1 MEIKIKK
8 NTMTAKAFAA
18 FAESG
23 VPGGAVIQVAKVGG
37 MASVTVDGN
46 RIGNIIGMKYS
57 DLPNSYRIKNL
68 VFNKA
73 SGICQAELIEDTLF
87 DDMSNDILAEISE
100 KAKEAPADCADWKQ
114 QRIVSM
120 RNNGV
125 HESVIHECTRRWGDS
140 ELISRPSVEY
150 KDTDGEVDKA
160 LISALTGSGTL
171 LMGPKSTGKNVLMR
185 TLAWYLNVPYWRM
198 NLDQKSM
205 PEDLYGSKSTDNSAA
220 AKLHARTDLA
230 ESYLRYKS
238 GDESE
243 LSKAAEF
250 EILKAEANSIRIVQQ
265 DSSFIRWARKGGVF
279 NADEINLWPTDIV
292 VSGLNSLLD
301 GERTVSIEST
311 GETINVP
318 EDSYFFGGM
327 NPGYEGTVELN
338 EAFKSRLN
346 ILILDYPDSVEK
358 QIRANFGTETAF
370 GAHKAANINAGFK
383 PGHLPKSYIKACDSL
398 FADLR
403 KMVESGRVSDT
414 VMNIRGLVRA
424 LRMVDAFPDAITLA
438 DALQMSIVNGC
449 EDDEKT
455 IIRQCIADRI
465 DF

>member
-8 NTMTAKAFAA
+8 NSMTTKAFNA
-18 FAESG
+18 FADNGIPED
-23 VPGGAVIQVAKVGG
+23 AVIKAVKVGG
-37 MASVTVDGN
+37 MASVTVNGN
-46 RIGNIIGMKYS
+46 RIGNIVGMKYA
-57 DLPNSYRIKNL
+57 DLPNSYSISLLQFSKET
-68 VFNKA
+68 
-73 SGICQAELIEDTLF
+73 GICSAELKEDTLF
-87 DDMSNDILAEISE
+87 DDVLQSEPVQEAATE
-100 KAKEAPADCADWKQ
+100 KAEAVADWKK
-114 QRIVSM
+114 QRIESM
-120 RNNGV
+120 RCNGV
-125 HESVIHECTRRWGDS
+125 HESVIAACAKRWGDK
-140 ELISRPSVEY
+140 EMISKPSVEY
-150 KDTDGEVDKA
+150 KDTNGETVRA

-185 TLAWYLNVPYWRM
+185 TLAYYLNVPYWRM

-205 PEDLYGSKSTDNSAA
+205 PEDLYGSKTTDNSAA
-220 AKLHARTDLA
+220 DRLRARRDLA
-230 ESYLRYKS
+230 ESYLRFKN

-250 EILKAEANSIRIVQQ
+250 EILKAEANSIHIVQQ
-265 DSSFIRWARKGGVF
+265 DSSFIRWARSGGVF

-301 GERTVSIEST
+301 GEKTVSVEST

-318 EDSYFFGGM
+318 ENSYFFGGM

-358 QIRANFGTETAF
+358 QIRANFGASASSEARTAE
-370 GAHKAANINAGFK
+370 NINAGFK
-383 PGHLPKSYIKACDSL
+383 PGHLPKSYIKACDDL
-398 FADLR
+398 FSDLR
-403 KMVESGRVSDT
+403 KMVGSGRVTDT

-424 LRMVDAFPDAITLA
+424 LRMVDAFPDAITLS